1 MEITENR
8 LKEILSEQRS
18 EFQHF
23 MGIMKEDTDSK
34 FQLIIEQFQGIQNT
48 LNSHTETLTSHTGKL
63 NSHTETLNSHTEKL
77 NSHNQMLGALME
89 DVSIIKSDVQFLKME
104 LKRKVDYDE
113 FNTLVKR
120 VSLLEAKARR

>member
-8 LKEILSEQRS
+8 LKEILSEQRQ

-48 LNSHTETLTSHTGKL
+48 LS
-63 NSHTETLNSHTEKL
+63 SHTEKL
-77 NSHNQMLGALME
+77 NSHDQMLGALME
-89 DVSIIKSDVQFLKME
+89 DVSIIKSDVQFLKRE
-104 LKRKVDYDE
+104 LKSKVDYDE

-120 VSLLEAKARR
+120 VSLLETKARR

>member
-8 LKEILSEQRS
+8 LKEILSEQRQ

-48 LNSHTETLTSHTGKL
+48 LNSHTETLS
-63 NSHTETLNSHTEKL
+63 SHTEKL
-77 NSHNQMLGALME
+77 NSHDQMLGALME

-104 LKRKVDYDE
+104 LKSKVDYDE